1 MIGIMGIMEKF
12 YPGGDVIV
20 FSNFFQNLSTLKIVT
35 SILDL
40 LIVWYVLYLL
50 ITVFK
55 GTKAIQLLKGIL
67 VKCIWSADKY
77 DTELDC
83 NI

>member
-1 MIGIMGIMEKF
+1 M
-12 YPGGDVIV
+12 D

-55 GTKAIQLLKGIL
+55 GTKAIQLLKG
-67 VKCIWSADKY
+67 Y
-77 DTELDC
+77 
-83 NI
+83 